1 MTPGEKHTQDKKE
14 TNSIDL
20 VYLVEAIHENQR
32 SFDKRLSEHMA
43 AETQQLASAITSLMK
58 EAFPDGDPDGHRRR
72 HELELEE
79 LKEKAEFWKKMRLA
93 LAQWGLLGFVGWLAV
108 TGWNAFLLGPHR

>member
-1 MTPGEKHTQDKKE
+1 MQPEKE
-14 TNSIDL
+14 FIDRRALAPAEL
-20 VYLVEAIHENQR
+20 VVLVEEIHASQK
-32 SFDKRLSEHMA
+32 SLDARLTQHMT
-43 AETQQLASAITSLMK
+43 AETHELAEAITSLMK

-93 LAQWGLLGFVGWLAV
+93 LAQWGLIGFVGWLFL
-108 TGWNAFLLGPHR
+108 TGWNAFLLGPKH